1 MWVHEAAANMSD
13 NKFTSALEIM
23 YWMED
28 IDIIYLEDSL
38 VNSKISMFIVA
49 SKSFLLY
56 ILHNVK
62 NR

>member
-1 MWVHEAAANMSD
+1 MSD